1 MIKDVL
7 LNRYGPIMT
16 IPDVA
21 EVFHQHKQTIYNKIY
36 KNTFELQVFK
46 VSGKLAVETDK
57 VAEYIE
63 TQQLLKR

>member
-1 MIKDVL
+1 MIKETL

-36 KNTFELQVFK
+36 KKTFELEVFHL
-46 VSGKLAVETDK
+46 SGKLVVETDK

-63 TQQLLKR
+63 HQQLLKR